1 MNDTEMAQHLSVKD
15 GAADGVSTVR
25 IKDAF
30 LNYAMSDEL
39 KRSLK
44 DLCRAR
50 IAAGTRAFAVD
61 LTPVTMMDSCGLSV
75 LISVKKFVEAEGGKM
90 SVFALSPMIERLF
103 TITKLDRVF
112 DIHRDEAAALAALTK
127 S

>member
-1 MNDTEMAQHLSVKD
+1 MTDTEMAQHVSVKD
-15 GAADGVSTVR
+15 ASADGVSTVR
-25 IKDAF
+25 IKDTF

-44 DLCRAR
+44 DLCRTR

-75 LISVKKFVEAEGGKM
+75 LISVKKFVEAEGGRM
-90 SVFALSPMIERLF
+90 SLFALSPMIE
-103 TITKLDRVF
+103 
-112 DIHRDEAAALAALTK
+112 
-127 S
+127 